1 MYLSSLKKILLQ
13 FSNDTCTQENC
24 AFQSSLP
31 TIKMKHL
38 ERTSLSSLK
47 DNPSFRDTELKGTVL
62 CAMVYDS
69 TGGSEGSQI

>member
-1 MYLSSLKKILLQ
+1 
-13 FSNDTCTQENC
+13 
-24 AFQSSLP
+24 
-31 TIKMKHL
+31 MKHL

-62 CAMVYDS
+62 WAMVYDS